1 MENIRYFVLKAQ
13 VAHAQS
19 YATDLRQWGVELQM
33 FDMQGKHVRSF
44 RLNSLLSGNTS
55 SVPLDVPSGIYVIKA
70 IRDFKLF
77 TQKIV
82 VQ

>member
-1 MENIRYFVLKAQ
+1 LTIEANDDI
-13 VAHAQS
+13 
-19 YATDLRQWGVELQM
+19 DGVELQM

-77 TQKIV
+77 TQKII